1 MDVMYQ
7 YIALGRNTHH
17 VYVGVSGRYSRNCVD
32 FLSGCTDKLLQAFTK
47 QRVCIGTD
55 QDQRSILFS
64 LAAELHTAL
73 RVILNSLMENDAS
86 SGGQHP
92 DGKRMAKS
100 RRQATDDEA
109 AWQYSLQDTAEPLDG
124 DHLDVDNPRR
134 QQHYESSTLTAKQL
148 GLHLPD
154 APFSEKEPQ
163 RQSRFD
169 GGIED
174 DDSKTKRTFVAVRQA
189 LADKRTAPT
198 ESSNGGQH
206 PTGTQSSGECESGV
220 RNSTIHPQLFLG

>member
-1 MDVMYQ
+1 
-7 YIALGRNTHH
+7 
-17 VYVGVSGRYSRNCVD
+17 
-32 FLSGCTDKLLQAFTK
+32 
-47 QRVCIGTD
+47 
-55 QDQRSILFS
+55 
-64 LAAELHTAL
+64 
-73 RVILNSLMENDAS
+73 MENDAS

-198 ESSNGGQH
+198 ESSSGGQH